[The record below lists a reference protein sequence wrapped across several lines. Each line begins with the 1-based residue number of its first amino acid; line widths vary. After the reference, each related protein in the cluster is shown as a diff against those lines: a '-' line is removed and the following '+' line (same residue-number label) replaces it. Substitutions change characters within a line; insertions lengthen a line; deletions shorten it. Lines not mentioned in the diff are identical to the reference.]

1 MFNYLFIFLQ
11 WGRILRGITK
21 YHAKWHDIIIQPVL
35 KSCQII
41 SNVLYLLAR
50 ATYHHRAQGRLGHTP
65 DNIIDYLMICYKF
78 DAEENLLDYQENVI
92 ENYHATST

>member
-1 MFNYLFIFLQ
+1 MFCIYLHVLHI
-11 WGRILRGITK
+11 ITQHK
-21 YHAKWHDIIIQPVL
+21 
-35 KSCQII
+35 
-41 SNVLYLLAR
+41 
-50 ATYHHRAQGRLGHTP
+50 GHTP